1 MNICHVLD
9 TVLHVG
15 TRDKIQS
22 SLRTCS
28 LVEEIDAFLMYKKF
42 CDRGKCGSMEDRH
55 RLGRTGERS
64 QSRLSSEVM
73 LKSLGA
79 HETRFSF

>member
-28 LVEEIDAFLMYKKF
+28 LVEEIDAFLRYKKF
-42 CDRGKCGSMEDRH
+42 CGRRNVGAW
-55 RLGRTGERS
+55 RTGTDWGEISKQAFIRGDAKEFGDS
-64 QSRLSSEVM
+64 
-73 LKSLGA
+73 
-79 HETRFSF
+79 